1 MRKKTLRCIAVTLM
15 AAFVV
20 AVLPADLSYAAAL
33 SEVSAP
39 AKVTTFKSTTTFD
52 KEYLRAYVTTGDD
65 RVLKVIYRTPL
76 KTTLFRLSLYR
87 VGENSGDID
96 LDIYIEPTLKKTSD
110 GTLTYNFTYY
120 LNMED
125 REIPDGKYNI
135 YIRRCETEED
145 AANLKYNNNGV
156 LNKNMEIQVTDGKVK
171 ILRHMDVIYYNRDI
185 QAIGELYDPSR
196 YLDLTL
202 EDIQFVL
209 KNPATN
215 EYATM
220 TEDKIA
226 YIKSVSDRI
235 VSGISGDYNKLLKIY
250 EYSAGNFYYDSVAF
264 KTHSNQYADPYENI
278 RNFEY
283 GLSSVNS
290 QKGRVYT
297 TCQGYS
303 AIFVALARAQGIPCR
318 FVYGHRLGIPSN
330 DWLTEDNIDVKDHWW
345 VEAYVDGRW
354 IFVDPT
360 VGTTN
365 KYDSSTGKWQDY
377 GLTNYTY
384 FDPSEEQIASSHV
397 YMNIYPDYRHGRY
410 ITNEYEIEQLLA
422 FLNSQNSKGITNGE
436 LLDSTYDP
444 ADKETWGDGY
454 RSHFMLDGKGNTTQI
469 QWSYKDLSGALNIP
483 EFKTLRLLSSHD
495 NALQSVDASGCPKL
509 EKVFLYNND
518 ITSIDLSDCKE
529 LWYVRAQNNPMKE
542 LKIYVNGKNRT
553 FRADDHGTF
562 YFTIDD
568 RYVDVFSLY
577 SEPDIGYKLEGI
589 YSTVTGNRL
598 STKTTWH
605 FEPKANGYRIAF
617 KLDPDS
623 YKYTIYPGDSQSYK
637 REYIRAAA
645 KRLEEL
651 GYYHPNSG
659 AGKETSYTKEMQE
672 AVIKFQVVN
681 DISNTGNI
689 ATVTWSTLFSNNASE
704 MVSDS
709 RYQEILVQ
717 YEARKAAEAQ
727 AKKELKPVTLRA
739 SSTAGKGYIKITWTV
754 SGVSSTDMIDG
765 YEIWKSSKKS
775 SGFKKS
781 FTTTKT
787 SYKNTAGLK
796 KGTRYYYKV
805 RAYQLVGDK
814 KVYSDWSTKAYRVAK

>member
-1 MRKKTLRCIAVTLM
+1 ML
-15 AAFVV
+15 AALILALF
-20 AVLPADLSYAAAL
+20 PADLSYAAL
-33 SEVSAP
+33 TEVSAP

-52 KEYLRAYVTTGDD
+52 KEYLRAYVSVDD
-65 RVLKVIYRTPL
+65 DSLLKVIYRTPL

-87 VGENSGDID
+87 VGNDSGDID
-96 LDIYIEPTLKKTSD
+96 LDIYIDPTKKTLSD

-120 LNMED
+120 LNIEEL
-125 REIPDGKYNI
+125 EIPDGKYNI

-156 LNKNMEIQVTDGKVK
+156 LNKNMEIQVSNGKPK
-171 ILRHMDVIYYNRDI
+171 ILRYMDVINYNREI
-185 QAIGELYDPSR
+185 QAIGELYDPSL
-196 YLDLTL
+196 YLDNTL
-202 EDIQFVL
+202 VDILFVL
-209 KNPATN
+209 KDPVTN
-215 EYATM
+215 QYATM

-226 YIKSVSDRI
+226 YIKKISDR
-235 VSGISGDYNKLLKIY
+235 VTAGITSDYDKLLKIY

-264 KTHSNQYADPYENI
+264 QTHSNQYADPYENI
-278 RNFEY
+278 RNFEN
-283 GLSSVNS
+283 GLTSVNS
-290 QKGRVYT
+290 KDGKVYT

-303 AIFVALARAQGIPCR
+303 AIFLALARAQGIPCR
-318 FVYGHRLGIPSN
+318 FVYGHRLAIPSN

-365 KYDSSTGKWQDY
+365 KYNSSTGKWTIY

-410 ITNEYEIEQLLA
+410 ITNASEITALLGFLDTA
-422 FLNSQNSKGITNGE
+422 NTSGVTNGALLNS
-436 LLDSTYDP
+436 DYDP
-444 ADKETWGDGY
+444 EDKSTWGDGY
-454 RSHFMLDGKGNTTQI
+454 RAHFMLDGSGNTTQI
-469 QWSYKDLSGALNIP
+469 QWSNKGLTGSMDFSG
-483 EFKTLRLLSSHD
+483 FQTLRLLSSHG
-495 NALQSVDASGCPKL
+495 NQLQTVDLSNCPAL
-509 EKVFLYNND
+509 EKVFLYGND
-518 ITSIDLSDCKE
+518 LTSLDLSNCKK

-553 FRADDHGTF
+553 FRAEDHGTF

-568 RYVDVFSLY
+568 RYTDVFSLY
-577 SEPDIGYKLEGI
+577 SVPDIGYKLEGV

-605 FEPKANGYRIAF
+605 FKPQANGYRIAF
-617 KLDPDS
+617 TLDPDS

-637 REYIRAAA
+637 QGYIQAAA

-651 GYYHPNSG
+651 GYYSPSSG

-689 ATVTWSTLFSNNASE
+689 ASLTWSTLFSKNALA

-709 RYQEILVQ
+709 DYTQILAA
-717 YEARKAAEAQ
+717 YEAQKAAEAQ
-727 AKKELKPVTLRA
+727 AKKELSTVSLRA

-754 SGVSSTDMIDG
+754 SGAASSDVIDG
-765 YEIWKSSKKS
+765 YEVWKSTKKS
-775 SGFKKS
+775 SGYSKS
-781 FTTTKT
+781 FTTVNK

-805 RAYQLVGDK
+805 RAYQLVGEK
-814 KVYSDWSTKAYRVAK
+814 KVYSDWSTKAYRIAK